1 MNLKKTILDVM
12 AHGDLKAA
20 AEAADLHDIPR
31 NRNRSEP
38 LRQALNR
45 SRRATAELM
54 LTVMPEAQVKTVC
67 ERMDVNCWARSGRWG

>member
-12 AHGDLKAA
+12 THGDLKAA
-20 AEAADLHDIPR
+20 AEAADLHDIP
-31 NRNRSEP
+31 RNRSEP

-67 ERMDVNCWARSGRWG
+67 ERMDVNCWAGNGRWG